1 MRFFVLNGPNLN
13 LLGEREPDVY
23 GSATLADIE
32 KAVRLRAD
40 ELGVDIE
47 FRQTNDEG
55 ELTGWVHEARDDAQG
70 VILNPAAFTHYS
82 LALREALSAIGVPV
96 IEVHISNIYAREEWR
111 AKSVVSGV
119 VTGIVAGLGPQGY
132 VRALDALFEI
142 LGT

>member
-1 MRFFVLNGPNLN
+1 MRIFVLNGPNLN

-23 GSATLADIE
+23 GTATLADIE
-32 KAVRLRAD
+32 KAVRWRGD
-40 ELGVDIE
+40 ELAVDIE

-55 ELTGWVHEARDDAQG
+55 ELIGWIHEARDEAQG

-82 LALREALSAIGVPV
+82 LALREALSAIGEPV

-119 VTGIVAGLGPQGY
+119 VTGVVAGLGPQGY
-132 VRALDALFEI
+132 VRALDALYEI

>member
-23 GSATLADIE
+23 GTATLADIE

-40 ELGVDIE
+40 ELRVDIE

-55 ELTGWVHEARDDAQG
+55 ELIGWVHEARDDAQG
-70 VILNPAAFTHYS
+70 VILNSAAFTHYS
-82 LALREALSAIGVPV
+82 LALREALSAIGIPV

>member
-1 MRFFVLNGPNLN
+1 MRIFVLNGPNLN

-23 GSATLADIE
+23 GTTTLADIE

-40 ELGVDIE
+40 ELAVEIE

-55 ELTGWVHEARDDAQG
+55 ELIGWIHEAREEAQG

-132 VRALDALFEI
+132 VRALDALYEI